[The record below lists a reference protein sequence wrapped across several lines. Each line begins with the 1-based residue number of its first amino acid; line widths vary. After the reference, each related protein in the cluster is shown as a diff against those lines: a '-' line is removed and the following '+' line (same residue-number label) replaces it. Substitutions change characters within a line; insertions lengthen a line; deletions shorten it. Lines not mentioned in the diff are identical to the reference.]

1 MTDVAVDVRIVG
13 RVQGVSFR
21 WICQQEAERREVRG
35 WIRNEPDESVAAHF
49 EGDRDA
55 VDELVA
61 WCRSG
66 PPGARVE
73 DLDVD
78 HVELAH
84 ARKFEIR

>member
-78 HVELAH
+78 HVEPAH
-84 ARKFEIR
+84 ARNFEIR